1 MYFRKERLRRR
12 LELRSPRLMLQTGEE
27 PELMASSSPAV
38 RSGLLSAA
46 RSILGGGGDQDSSAS
61 NARSRKSSSRSLSP
75 LVAGRQERKKS
86 GEAKKS
92 PR

>member
-1 MYFRKERLRRR
+1 
-12 LELRSPRLMLQTGEE
+12 
-27 PELMASSSPAV
+27 MASSSPAV

>member
-1 MYFRKERLRRR
+1 
-12 LELRSPRLMLQTGEE
+12 MLQTGEE

-46 RSILGGGGDQDSSAS
+46 RSILGGGGGDHDSSAS